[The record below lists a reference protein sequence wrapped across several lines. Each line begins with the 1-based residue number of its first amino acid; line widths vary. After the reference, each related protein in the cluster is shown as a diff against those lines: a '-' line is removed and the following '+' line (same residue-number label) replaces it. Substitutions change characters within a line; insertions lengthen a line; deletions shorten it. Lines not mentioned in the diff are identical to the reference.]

1 MTQQSEYAV
10 AVKSGAL
17 DAVATVP
24 GSKSIAHRALVCAA
38 LARGDSTIK
47 GLPDGDDT
55 QAMLQ
60 GLKMLGATF
69 SLDGADAHIQGSID
83 LNRTDAITV
92 DANLAGTTARFL
104 TAVGALRRGPI
115 TVTGNASLRSRP
127 MKDLHLALEQLG
139 ASVSWQNEKYCLPVT
154 VQRGESYSH
163 SVQVA
168 ADTSSQFVTS
178 LMLIAPMFEHGLT
191 IELTGDVISLPYIA
205 MSASVMN
212 SFGANVRIADSRIIV
227 IGGGGYVGCQ
237 FAVEPDASSASYPLA
252 AAAVLGGRVR
262 VEGMRSDMLQGDGR
276 FVDVLQRMGCDIS
289 EDNTGITVGRDAN
302 KSLQGVDID
311 MSEISDLVPTLAIV
325 AMFAKTPTR
334 IRNVGFIRN
343 KESDRIGDLARE
355 MRALGANVV
364 EHEDGLEI
372 SPQALHG
379 GSCDTHHDHRIAMAF
394 GVAGLKLPG
403 VIIDQANVVSKSW
416 PQFWEMLEAL

>member
-1 MTQQSEYAV
+1 MTQQSKYAV
-10 AVKSGAL
+10 AVKNGAL

-24 GSKSIAHRALVCAA
+24 GSKSIAHRALICAA
-38 LARGDSTIK
+38 LARGDSTIR

-69 SLDGADAHIQGSID
+69 SLKGADAHNQGSID
-83 LNRTDAITV
+83 LDRTDAITV

-104 TAVGALRRGPI
+104 TAIGALRRGPV
-115 TVTGNASLRSRP
+115 TVTGNESLRSRP

-154 VQRGESYSH
+154 VRRGESYSH

-191 IELTGDVISLPYIA
+191 IELTGDIISLPYIA
-205 MSASVMN
+205 MSASVMK
-212 SFGANVRIADSRIIV
+212 SFGANVRIADNRIIV
-227 IGGGGYVGCQ
+227 IDGGGYVGSQ
-237 FAVEPDASSASYPLA
+237 FAVEPDASSASYPFA
-252 AAAVLGGRVR
+252 AAAVVGGRVC
-262 VEGMRSDMLQGDGR
+262 VDGMRSNMIQGDSR
-276 FVDVLQRMGCDIS
+276 FIDVLRQMGCEIL
-289 EDNTGITVGRDAN
+289 EDQVGITVSRDAN
-302 KSLQGVDID
+302 KPLQGVDID

-334 IRNVGFIRN
+334 IRNIGFIRN

>member
-10 AVKSGAL
+10 AVKSGVL

-24 GSKSIAHRALVCAA
+24 GSKSIANRALICAA

-69 SLDGADAHIQGSID
+69 SPDGADVHIQGSID
-83 LNRTDAITV
+83 LDRTNAVTI
-92 DANLAGTTARFL
+92 DANLAGTTARFV
-104 TAVGALRRGPI
+104 TAIGALRRGPI

-139 ASVSWQNEKYCLPVT
+139 AGVSWLNDKYCLPVT
-154 VQRGESYSH
+154 VQRGESQTH

-178 LMLIAPMFEHGLT
+178 LMLIAPILETGLT

-205 MSASVMN
+205 MSASVMK
-212 SFGANVRIADSRIIV
+212 SFGAKVRVADNRIIE
-227 IGGGGYVGCQ
+227 IDGGGYVGCQ
-237 FAVEPDASSASYPLA
+237 FAVEPDASSASYPFA
-252 AAAVLGGRVR
+252 AAAVAGGRVR
-262 VEGMRSDMLQGDGR
+262 VNGMRSNMIQGDSR
-276 FVDVLQRMGCDIS
+276 FIDVLRQMGCEIS
-289 EDNTGITVGRDAN
+289 EDQVGITVSRGTN
-302 KSLQGVDID
+302 KMLQGVDID

-343 KESDRIGDLARE
+343 KESDRIGDLASE
-355 MRALGANVV
+355 MRKLGAIVI

-379 GSCDTHHDHRIAMAF
+379 GTCDTHHDHRIAMAF

>member
-10 AVKSGAL
+10 ATKSGAL
-17 DAVATVP
+17 DAVAAAP
-24 GSKSIAHRALVCAA
+24 GSKSIAHRALICAA
-38 LARGDSTIK
+38 LARGDSTIT

-60 GLKMLGATF
+60 GLMLLGATI
-69 SLDGADAHIQGSID
+69 SLDGADAHIEGSID
-83 LNRTDAITV
+83 LDRTDAITV

-104 TAVGALRRGPI
+104 TAVGALRRGSI
-115 TVTGNASLRSRP
+115 TVTGNESLRSRP

-139 ASVSWQNEKYCLPVT
+139 ADVSWQNEKYCLPVT

-178 LMLIAPMFEHGLT
+178 LMLIAPILPNGLT
-191 IELTGDVISLPYIA
+191 IELTGDIISLPYIA

-212 SFGANVRIADSRIIV
+212 SFGAHVRIADNRIIV
-227 IGGGGYVGCQ
+227 IDGGGYVGCR
-237 FAVEPDASSASYPLA
+237 FAVEPDASSASYPFA
-252 AAAVLGGRVR
+252 AAAVVGGRVR
-262 VEGMRSDMLQGDGR
+262 VDGMRSNMMQGDSR
-276 FVDVLQRMGCDIS
+276 FVDVLRQMGCDIS
-289 EDNTGITVGRDAN
+289 EDQAGITVGRDTN
-302 KSLQGVDID
+302 EPLRGVDID

-343 KESDRIGDLARE
+343 KESDRIGDLASE
-355 MRALGANVV
+355 MRSLGAKVV

-372 SPQALHG
+372 LPQTLHG

-394 GVAGLKLPG
+394 GVAGLKVPG
-403 VIIDQANVVSKSW
+403 VIINQANVVSKSW
-416 PQFWEMLEAL
+416 PQFWAMLEAL

>member
-1 MTQQSEYAV
+1 MKQQSEYAV

-60 GLKMLGATF
+60 GLMMLGATF

-104 TAVGALRRGPI
+104 TAVGALRRSPI

-154 VQRGESYSH
+154 VQRGGSYSH

-205 MSASVMN
+205 MSASVMK
-212 SFGANVRIADSRIIV
+212 SFGANVRISDNRIIV

-262 VEGMRSDMLQGDGR
+262 VEGMRTDMLQGDGR
-276 FVDVLQRMGCDIS
+276 FVDVLRQMGCDIS

-355 MRALGANVV
+355 MRGLGANVV
-364 EHEDGLEI
+364 EYEDGLEI
-372 SPQALHG
+372 SPQGLHG
-379 GSCDTHHDHRIAMAF
+379 GTCDTHHDHRSAMAF

-403 VIIDQANVVSKSW
+403 VIIDQPSVVSKSW

>member
-10 AVKSGAL
+10 ATKSGAL

-60 GLKMLGATF
+60 GLMMLGATF

-104 TAVGALRRGPI
+104 TAVGALRRSPI

-205 MSASVMN
+205 MSASVMK
-212 SFGANVRIADSRIIV
+212 SFGANVRIADNRIIV

-262 VEGMRSDMLQGDGR
+262 VEGMRTDMLQGDGR
-276 FVDVLQRMGCDIS
+276 FVDVLRRMGCDIS

-355 MRALGANVV
+355 MRGLGANVV
-364 EHEDGLEI
+364 EYEDGLEI
-372 SPQALHG
+372 SPQGLHG
-379 GSCDTHHDHRIAMAF
+379 GTCDTHHDHRIAMAF

-403 VIIDQANVVSKSW
+403 VIIDQPSVVSKSW

>member
-10 AVKSGAL
+10 ATKSGAL

-60 GLKMLGATF
+60 ALMMLGATF

-115 TVTGNASLRSRP
+115 TVTGNESLRSRP

-154 VQRGESYSH
+154 VQRGGSYSH

-191 IELTGDVISLPYIA
+191 IELTGNIISLPYIA
-205 MSASVMN
+205 MSASVMK
-212 SFGANVRIADSRIIV
+212 SFGANVRIADNRIIV

-276 FVDVLQRMGCDIS
+276 FVDVLQQMGCDIS

-355 MRALGANVV
+355 MRGLGANVV
-364 EHEDGLEI
+364 EYEDGLEI

-379 GSCDTHHDHRIAMAF
+379 GTCDTHHDHRIAMAF

-403 VIIDQANVVSKSW
+403 VIIDQPSVVSKSW

>member
-24 GSKSIAHRALVCAA
+24 GSKSIAHRALICAA
-38 LARGDSTIK
+38 LARGDSTIT

-60 GLKMLGATF
+60 GLIMLGASI
-69 SLDGADAHIQGSID
+69 SLDGADAHIHGSID
-83 LNRTDAITV
+83 LDRTDAITV

-104 TAVGALRRGPI
+104 TAIGALRRGPM
-115 TVTGNASLRSRP
+115 TVTGNESLRRRP
-127 MKDLHLALEQLG
+127 MKDLHLAVEQLG
-139 ASVSWQNEKYCLPVT
+139 ADVSWQNEKYCLPVT

-178 LMLIAPMFEHGLT
+178 LMLIAPNLINGLT
-191 IELTGDVISLPYIA
+191 IELTGDIISLPYIA
-205 MSASVMN
+205 MSASVMR
-212 SFGANVRIADSRIIV
+212 SFGAHVRIEDNRNIV
-227 IGGGGYVGCQ
+227 IAGGGYVGCQ
-237 FAVEPDASSASYPLA
+237 FVVEPDASSASYPFA
-252 AAAVLGGRVR
+252 AAAVVGGRVC
-262 VEGMRSDMLQGDGR
+262 VIGMRSNMLQGDSR
-276 FVDVLQRMGCDIS
+276 FIDVLRQMGCEVS
-289 EDNTGITVGRDAN
+289 EEQVGITISRDAD
-302 KSLQGVDID
+302 KPLQGVDID

-343 KESDRIGDLARE
+343 KESDRIGDLASE
-355 MRALGANVV
+355 MRRLGAKVV
-364 EHEDGLEI
+364 EYGDGLEI

-379 GSCDTHHDHRIAMAF
+379 GSCDTHHDHRLAMAF

-403 VIIDQANVVSKSW
+403 VVIDQADVVSKSW

>member
-1 MTQQSEYAV
+1 MKQQSEYAV

-55 QAMLQ
+55 QAILQ
-60 GLKMLGATF
+60 GLMMLGATF

-115 TVTGNASLRSRP
+115 TVTGNESLRSRP

-205 MSASVMN
+205 MSASVMK
-212 SFGANVRIADSRIIV
+212 SFGADVRIADSRIIV

-252 AAAVLGGRVR
+252 AVAVVGGRVR
-262 VEGMRSDMLQGDGR
+262 VEGMRSNMLQGDGR
-276 FVDVLQRMGCDIS
+276 FVDVLRQMGCDIS
-289 EDNTGITVGRDAN
+289 EDNTGITVGRDAD
-302 KSLQGVDID
+302 KPLQGVDID

-325 AMFAKTPTR
+325 AMFAKTRTR

-355 MRALGANVV
+355 MRGLGANVV
-364 EHEDGLEI
+364 EYEDGLEI
-372 SPQALHG
+372 SPQGLHG
-379 GSCDTHHDHRIAMAF
+379 GTCDTHHDHRIAMAF

-403 VIIDQANVVSKSW
+403 VIIDQPSVVSKSW
-416 PQFWEMLEAL
+416 PQYWEMLEAL

>member
-1 MTQQSEYAV
+1 MTQQSDYAV
-10 AVKSGAL
+10 AIKSGAL

-60 GLKMLGATF
+60 ALMMLGTSI
-69 SLDGADAHIQGSID
+69 SLNGADARVEGSID
-83 LNRTDAITV
+83 LECMDAITV

-104 TAVGALRRGPI
+104 TAIGALRRSPI

-205 MSASVMN
+205 MSASVMK
-212 SFGANVRIADSRIIV
+212 SFGANVRISDNRIIV
-227 IGGGGYVGCQ
+227 IDGGGYVGCQ

-262 VEGMRSDMLQGDGR
+262 VEGMRTDMLQGDGR
-276 FVDVLQRMGCDIS
+276 FVDVLRRMGCDIS

-355 MRALGANVV
+355 MRGLGANVV
-364 EHEDGLEI
+364 EYEDGLEI
-372 SPQALHG
+372 SPQGLHG
-379 GSCDTHHDHRIAMAF
+379 GTCDTHHDHRIAMAF

-403 VIIDQANVVSKSW
+403 VIIDQPNVVSKSW

>member
-1 MTQQSEYAV
+1 
-10 AVKSGAL
+10 
-17 DAVATVP
+17 
-24 GSKSIAHRALVCAA
+24 
-38 LARGDSTIK
+38 
-47 GLPDGDDT
+47 
-55 QAMLQ
+55 MLQ
-60 GLKMLGATF
+60 GLNMLGAAF
-69 SLDGADAHIQGSID
+69 SLDGADAHVERSID
-83 LNRTDAITV
+83 LERTDAITV

-104 TAVGALRRGPI
+104 TAIGALRRGPV

-139 ASVSWQNEKYCLPVT
+139 AGVSWQDDKYCLPVT
-154 VQRGESYSH
+154 VQRCESYSH

-178 LMLIAPMFEHGLT
+178 LMLIAPIFPDGLT
-191 IELTGDVISLPYIA
+191 IELTGEVISLPYIA
-205 MSASVMN
+205 MSASVMT
-212 SFGANVRIADSRIIV
+212 SFGAHVRIADNRIIV
-227 IGGGGYVGCQ
+227 IDGGGYVGCQ
-237 FAVEPDASSASYPLA
+237 FAVEPDASSASYPFA
-252 AAAVLGGRVR
+252 AAAVVGGRVR
-262 VEGMRSDMLQGDGR
+262 VNGMRSNMLQGDSR
-276 FVDVLQRMGCDIS
+276 FVDVLRQMGCQIS
-289 EDNTGITVGRDAN
+289 EDQAGITVGRDPN
-302 KSLQGVDID
+302 RPLQGVDID

-343 KESDRIGDLARE
+343 KESDRIGDLACE
-355 MRALGANVV
+355 MRGLGANVL

-403 VIIDQANVVSKSW
+403 VIIHQANVVSKSW

>member
-24 GSKSIAHRALVCAA
+24 GSKSIAHRALICAA

-60 GLKMLGATF
+60 GLMMLGATI
-69 SLDGADAHIQGSID
+69 SLDGADAHIQESID
-83 LNRTDAITV
+83 LDRTNAVTI
-92 DANLAGTTARFL
+92 DANLAGTTARFV
-104 TAVGALRRGPI
+104 TAIGALRRGSI

-139 ASVSWQNEKYCLPVT
+139 AGVSWQNEKYCLPVT
-154 VQRGESYSH
+154 VHRGESHAH

-205 MSASVMN
+205 MSASVMR
-212 SFGANVRIADSRIIV
+212 SFGANVRIADNRIIV
-227 IGGGGYVGCQ
+227 IDGGGYVGCQ
-237 FAVEPDASSASYPLA
+237 FAVEPDASSASYPFA
-252 AAAVLGGRVR
+252 AAAVAGGRVR
-262 VEGMRSDMLQGDGR
+262 VNGMRLNMMQGDSR
-276 FVDVLQRMGCDIS
+276 LIDVLRQMGCEIS
-289 EDNTGITVGRDAN
+289 EDQVGITVSRDAN
-302 KSLQGVDID
+302 NPLQGIDID

-325 AMFAKTPTR
+325 AMFAESPTR
-334 IRNVGFIRN
+334 IRSVGFIRN

-355 MRALGANVV
+355 MRGLGANVV

-379 GSCDTHHDHRIAMAF
+379 GSCDTHHDHRLAMAF

-403 VIIDQANVVSKSW
+403 VIIGQPHVVSKSW
-416 PQFWEMLEAL
+416 PQFWAMLEAL

>member
-10 AVKSGAL
+10 AVKNGAL

-24 GSKSIAHRALVCAA
+24 GSKSIAHRALICAA

-47 GLPDGDDT
+47 GLPDGDDS

-60 GLKMLGATF
+60 GLMMLGATI
-69 SLDGADAHIQGSID
+69 SLDGADAHIQESID
-83 LNRTDAITV
+83 LDRTNAVTI
-92 DANLAGTTARFL
+92 DANLAGTTARFV
-104 TAVGALRRGPI
+104 TAIGALRRGSI

-139 ASVSWQNEKYCLPVT
+139 AGVSWQDEKYCLPVT
-154 VQRGESYSH
+154 VHRGESHAH

-205 MSASVMN
+205 MSASVMR
-212 SFGANVRIADSRIIV
+212 SFGANVRIADNRIIV
-227 IGGGGYVGCQ
+227 IDGGGYVGCQ
-237 FAVEPDASSASYPLA
+237 FAVEPDASSASYPFA
-252 AAAVLGGRVR
+252 AAAVAGGRVR
-262 VEGMRSDMLQGDGR
+262 VNGMRSNMIQGDSR
-276 FVDVLQRMGCDIS
+276 FIDVLRQMGCEIS
-289 EDNTGITVGRDAN
+289 EDQVGITVSRDAN
-302 KSLQGVDID
+302 NPLQGIDID

-325 AMFAKTPTR
+325 AMFAESPTR
-334 IRNVGFIRN
+334 IRGVGFIRN

-355 MRALGANVV
+355 MRGLGANVV

-379 GSCDTHHDHRIAMAF
+379 GSCDTHHDHRLAMAF

-403 VIIDQANVVSKSW
+403 VIIGQPHVVSKSW
-416 PQFWEMLEAL
+416 PRFWAMLEAL

>member
-1 MTQQSEYAV
+1 MTRQSEYSV

-38 LARGDSTIK
+38 LARGDSTIT

-60 GLKMLGATF
+60 GLNMLGAAF
-69 SLDGADAHIQGSID
+69 SLDGADAHVERSID
-83 LNRTDAITV
+83 LERTDAITV

-104 TAVGALRRGPI
+104 TAIGALRRGPV

-139 ASVSWQNEKYCLPVT
+139 AGVSWQDDKYCLPVT

-178 LMLIAPMFEHGLT
+178 LMLIAPIFPDGLT
-191 IELTGDVISLPYIA
+191 IELTGEVISLPYIA
-205 MSASVMN
+205 MSASVMT
-212 SFGANVRIADSRIIV
+212 SFGAHVRIADNRIIV
-227 IGGGGYVGCQ
+227 IDGGGYVGCQ
-237 FAVEPDASSASYPLA
+237 FAVEPDASSASYPFA
-252 AAAVLGGRVR
+252 AAAVVGGRVR
-262 VEGMRSDMLQGDGR
+262 VNGMRSNMLQGDSR
-276 FVDVLQRMGCDIS
+276 FVDVLRQMGCQIS
-289 EDNTGITVGRDAN
+289 EDQAGITVGRDPN
-302 KSLQGVDID
+302 RPLQGVDID

-343 KESDRIGDLARE
+343 KESDRIGDLACE
-355 MRALGANVV
+355 MRGLGANVL

-403 VIIDQANVVSKSW
+403 VIIHQANVVSKSW

>member
-1 MTQQSEYAV
+1 MTQQNKYEV
-10 AVKSGAL
+10 AVKSGVL

-24 GSKSIAHRALVCAA
+24 GSKSIAHRALICAA
-38 LARGDSTIK
+38 LALGDSTIR

-60 GLKMLGATF
+60 GLEMLGTTF
-69 SLDGADAHIQGSID
+69 SLNGADAHFRGSID
-83 LNRTDAITV
+83 LDRTDAITV

-104 TAVGALRRGPI
+104 TAIGALRRGPI
-115 TVTGNASLRSRP
+115 TVTGNESLRSRP

-139 ASVSWQNEKYCLPVT
+139 AGVLWQNEKYCLPVT
-154 VQRGESYSH
+154 VHRGESYSH

-178 LMLIAPMFEHGLT
+178 LMLIAPIFLNGLT

-205 MSASVMN
+205 MSASVMK
-212 SFGANVRIADSRIIV
+212 SFGANVRISNNRIIV
-227 IGGGGYVGCQ
+227 IDGGGYVGCQ
-237 FAVEPDASSASYPLA
+237 FAVEPDASSASYPFA
-252 AAAVLGGRVR
+252 AAAVVGGRVR
-262 VEGMRSDMLQGDGR
+262 VVGMRSNMLQGDSR
-276 FVDVLQRMGCDIS
+276 FIDVLRQMGCEIS
-289 EDNTGITVGRDAN
+289 EDQVGITISRDAN
-302 KSLQGVDID
+302 KPLRGVDID

-325 AMFAKTPTR
+325 AMFANTPTR

-355 MRALGANVV
+355 MRGLGANVV

-394 GVAGLKLPG
+394 GVAGLKVPG
-403 VIIDQANVVSKSW
+403 VIIDQSNVVSKSW

>member
-17 DAVATVP
+17 DAVVVVP
-24 GSKSIAHRALVCAA
+24 GSKSIAHRALICAA
-38 LARGDSTIK
+38 LARGDSTIT

-60 GLKMLGATF
+60 GLMMLGATI
-69 SLDGADAHIQGSID
+69 SLDGADAHIEGSID
-83 LNRTDAITV
+83 LDRTDAITV

-104 TAVGALRRGPI
+104 TAVGALRGGSI
-115 TVTGNASLRSRP
+115 TVTGNESLRSRP

-139 ASVSWQNEKYCLPVT
+139 ADVSWQNEKYCLPVT
-154 VQRGESYSH
+154 VQRGKSYSH

-178 LMLIAPMFEHGLT
+178 LMLIAPILLNGLT
-191 IELTGDVISLPYIA
+191 IELTGDIISLPYIA
-205 MSASVMN
+205 MSASVMK
-212 SFGANVRIADSRIIV
+212 SFGAHVRITDNRIIV
-227 IGGGGYVGCQ
+227 IDGGGYVGCR
-237 FAVEPDASSASYPLA
+237 FAVEPDASSASYPFA
-252 AAAVLGGRVR
+252 AAAVVGGRVR
-262 VEGMRSDMLQGDGR
+262 VDGMRSNMMQGDRR
-276 FVDVLQRMGCDIS
+276 FIDVLRQMGCEVS
-289 EDNTGITVGRDAN
+289 EDQAGITVGRDAN
-302 KSLQGVDID
+302 KPLQGVDID

-343 KESDRIGDLARE
+343 KESDRIGDLASELRS
-355 MRALGANVV
+355 LGAKVV

-394 GVAGLKLPG
+394 GIAGLKVPG
-403 VIIDQANVVSKSW
+403 VIIGQANVVSKSW

>member
-10 AVKSGAL
+10 AVKSGVL

-24 GSKSIAHRALVCAA
+24 GSKSIANRALICAA

-69 SLDGADAHIQGSID
+69 SPDGADVHIQGSID
-83 LNRTDAITV
+83 LDRTNAVTI
-92 DANLAGTTARFL
+92 DANLAGTTARFV
-104 TAVGALRRGPI
+104 TAIGALRRGPI

-139 ASVSWQNEKYCLPVT
+139 AGVSWLNEKYCLPVT
-154 VQRGESYSH
+154 VQRGEFQTH

-178 LMLIAPMFEHGLT
+178 LMLIAPILETGLT

-205 MSASVMN
+205 MSASVMK
-212 SFGANVRIADSRIIV
+212 SFGAKVRVADNRIIE
-227 IGGGGYVGCQ
+227 IDGGGYVGCQ
-237 FAVEPDASSASYPLA
+237 FAVEPDASSASYPFA
-252 AAAVLGGRVR
+252 AAAVAGGRVR
-262 VEGMRSDMLQGDGR
+262 VNGMRSNMIQGDSR
-276 FVDVLQRMGCDIS
+276 FIDVLRQMGCEIS
-289 EDNTGITVGRDAN
+289 EDQVGITVSRGTN
-302 KSLQGVDID
+302 KMLQGVDID

-343 KESDRIGDLARE
+343 KESDRIGDLASE
-355 MRALGANVV
+355 MRKLGAIVI

-379 GSCDTHHDHRIAMAF
+379 GTCDTHHDHRIAMAF

>member
-24 GSKSIAHRALVCAA
+24 GSKSIAHRALICAA

-60 GLKMLGATF
+60 GLMMLGATI
-69 SLDGADAHIQGSID
+69 SLDGADAHIQESID
-83 LNRTDAITV
+83 LDRTNAVTI
-92 DANLAGTTARFL
+92 DANLAGTTARFV
-104 TAVGALRRGPI
+104 TAIGALRRGSI

-139 ASVSWQNEKYCLPVT
+139 AGVSWQDEKYCLPVT
-154 VQRGESYSH
+154 VHRGESHAH

-205 MSASVMN
+205 MSASVMR
-212 SFGANVRIADSRIIV
+212 SFGANVRIADNRIIV
-227 IGGGGYVGCQ
+227 IDGGGYVGCQ
-237 FAVEPDASSASYPLA
+237 FAVEPDASSASYPFA
-252 AAAVLGGRVR
+252 AAAVAGGRVR
-262 VEGMRSDMLQGDGR
+262 VNGMRSNMMQGDSR
-276 FVDVLQRMGCDIS
+276 FIDVLRQMGCEIS
-289 EDNTGITVGRDAN
+289 EDQVGITVSRDAN
-302 KSLQGVDID
+302 NPLQGIDID

-325 AMFAKTPTR
+325 AMFAESPTR
-334 IRNVGFIRN
+334 IRGVGFIRN

-355 MRALGANVV
+355 MRGLGANVV

-379 GSCDTHHDHRIAMAF
+379 GSCDTHHDHRLAMAF

-403 VIIDQANVVSKSW
+403 VIIGQPHVVSKSW
-416 PQFWEMLEAL
+416 PRFWAMLEAL

>member
-10 AVKSGAL
+10 ATKSGAL

-60 GLKMLGATF
+60 ALMMLGATF
-69 SLDGADAHIQGSID
+69 SLDGADANIQESID

-104 TAVGALRRGPI
+104 TAVGALRRSPI

-139 ASVSWQNEKYCLPVT
+139 AIVSWQNDKYCLPVT

-205 MSASVMN
+205 MSASVMK
-212 SFGANVRIADSRIIV
+212 SFGANVRISDNRIIV
-227 IGGGGYVGCQ
+227 IDGGGYVGCQ

-276 FVDVLQRMGCDIS
+276 FVDVLQQMGCDIS

-355 MRALGANVV
+355 MRGLGANVV
-364 EHEDGLEI
+364 EYEDGLEI

-379 GSCDTHHDHRIAMAF
+379 GTCDTHHDHRIAMAF

-403 VIIDQANVVSKSW
+403 VIIDQPSVVSKSW

>member
-10 AVKSGAL
+10 AVKSGVL

-24 GSKSIAHRALVCAA
+24 GSKSIANRALICAA

-69 SLDGADAHIQGSID
+69 SPDGADVHIQGSID
-83 LNRTDAITV
+83 LDRTNAVTI
-92 DANLAGTTARFL
+92 DANLAGTTARFV
-104 TAVGALRRGPI
+104 TAIGALRRGPI

-127 MKDLHLALEQLG
+127 MKDLHLALDQLG
-139 ASVSWQNEKYCLPVT
+139 AGVSWLNEKYCLPVT
-154 VQRGESYSH
+154 VQRGESQTH

-178 LMLIAPMFEHGLT
+178 LMLIAPILETGLT

-205 MSASVMN
+205 MSASVMK
-212 SFGANVRIADSRIIV
+212 SFGAKVRVADNRIIE
-227 IGGGGYVGCQ
+227 IDGGGYVGCQ
-237 FAVEPDASSASYPLA
+237 FAVEPDASSASYPFA
-252 AAAVLGGRVR
+252 AAAVAGGRVR
-262 VEGMRSDMLQGDGR
+262 VNGMRSNMIQGDSR
-276 FVDVLQRMGCDIS
+276 FIDVLRQMGCEIS
-289 EDNTGITVGRDAN
+289 EDQVGITVSRGTN
-302 KSLQGVDID
+302 KMLQGVDID

-343 KESDRIGDLARE
+343 KESDRIGDLASE
-355 MRALGANVV
+355 MRKLGAIVI

-379 GSCDTHHDHRIAMAF
+379 GTCDTHHDHRIAMAF